1 MALCAADV
9 TKPPQPPTDG
19 SSGSRFLRHTTSAEL
34 EDYMNEEMTP
44 DYMTGTPN
52 TVCADARR
60 QFSRI
65 GLMFLV
71 GTALIYG
78 VQFGASAIANAINP
92 DLLSSTS
99 YALLIV
105 MIPMYV
111 IAMPIMALLI
121 KRIPAVTLPKKHMT
135 FGQWLIAFLMCYGAM
150 YVSNYTGLILT
161 QLISILKGSPVTNT
175 MLEVATSSNLW
186 VNLFIMVLCAPVAEE
201 LIFRKLLID
210 RLAQYGEGVAV
221 LFSGLMFG
229 LFHGNLNQFVY
240 AFVLGLCF
248 GFIYVKTGN
257 IRYTI
262 GLHMLVNFLGSVLGV
277 AILKWLGD
285 DFLCRHDV
293 LHDRKLWKT
302 DRLLYLHFPFARRG
316 DCRYYSLYRQSEE
329 NPLPAWNEHDSERKT
344 LFHNRVKRWNGSLH
358 DRLDRDYH
366 CTALSIMKKAA
377 AGIPFYR
384 FYSCDSFYYAIFTAL
399 SRSFSNFPR
408 SAHPVHLRCS

>member
-1 MALCAADV
+1 
-9 TKPPQPPTDG
+9 
-19 SSGSRFLRHTTSAEL
+19 
-34 EDYMNEEMTP
+34 MNEEMTP

-99 YALLIV
+99 YSLLIV

-111 IAMPIMALLI
+111 IAMPVMALLI

-150 YVSNYTGLILT
+150 YVSNYIGLILT

-186 VNLFIMVLCAPVAEE
+186 VNLFIMVLC
-201 LIFRKLLID
+201 
-210 RLAQYGEGVAV
+210 AQYGEGVAV

-285 DFLCRHDV
+285 DFLSIASDPAGMMSYMTGNFG
-293 LHDRKLWKT
+293 KLIVYFIYIF
-302 DRLLYLHFPFARRG
+302 LLLGVA
-316 DCRYYSLYRQSEE
+316 
-329 NPLPAWNEHDSERKT
+329 
-344 LFHNRVKRWNGSLH
+344 
-358 DRLDRDYH
+358 
-366 CTALSIMKKAA
+366 I
-377 AGIPFYR
+377 AGIILFIVNLKKIR
-384 FYSCDSFYYAIFTAL
+384 FQSGMNTIPKGKRFSTTVLNVGMAL
-399 SRSFSNFPR
+399 YMIVWIVIIIVQLFQ
-408 SAHPVHLRCS
+408 

>member
-150 YVSNYTGLILT
+150 YVSNYPDT
-161 QLISILKGSPVTNT
+161 V
-175 MLEVATSSNLW
+175 
-186 VNLFIMVLCAPVAEE
+186 
-201 LIFRKLLID
+201 D
-210 RLAQYGEGVAV
+210 QYPEGKP
-221 LFSGLMFG
+221 
-229 LFHGNLNQFVY
+229 GNQ
-240 AFVLGLCF
+240 
-248 GFIYVKTGN
+248 
-257 IRYTI
+257 
-262 GLHMLVNFLGSVLGV
+262 
-277 AILKWLGD
+277 
-285 DFLCRHDV
+285 
-293 LHDRKLWKT
+293 
-302 DRLLYLHFPFARRG
+302 
-316 DCRYYSLYRQSEE
+316 
-329 NPLPAWNEHDSERKT
+329 
-344 LFHNRVKRWNGSLH
+344 
-358 DRLDRDYH
+358 YH
-366 CTALSIMKKAA
+366 A
-377 AGIPFYR
+377 
-384 FYSCDSFYYAIFTAL
+384 
-399 SRSFSNFPR
+399 
-408 SAHPVHLRCS
+408 

>member
-1 MALCAADV
+1 
-9 TKPPQPPTDG
+9 
-19 SSGSRFLRHTTSAEL
+19 
-34 EDYMNEEMTP
+34 
-44 DYMTGTPN
+44 
-52 TVCADARR
+52 
-60 QFSRI
+60 
-65 GLMFLV
+65 
-71 GTALIYG
+71 
-78 VQFGASAIANAINP
+78 
-92 DLLSSTS
+92 
-99 YALLIV
+99 
-105 MIPMYV
+105 MYV

-150 YVSNYTGLILT
+150 YVSNYIGLILT

-285 DFLCRHDV
+285 DFLSIASDPAGMMSYMTGNFG
-293 LHDRKLWKT
+293 KLIVYFIYIF
-302 DRLLYLHFPFARRG
+302 LFARRG

-329 NPLPAWNEHDSERKT
+329 NPLPAWNEHASKRKT

>member
-150 YVSNYTGLILT
+150 YVSNYIGLILT

-229 LFHGNLNQFVY
+229 LFHGNLNKFVY

-285 DFLCRHDV
+285 DFLSIASDPAGMMSYMTGNFG
-293 LHDRKLWKT
+293 KLIVYFIYIF
-302 DRLLYLHFPFARRG
+302 LLLGVA
-316 DCRYYSLYRQSEE
+316 
-329 NPLPAWNEHDSERKT
+329 
-344 LFHNRVKRWNGSLH
+344 
-358 DRLDRDYH
+358 
-366 CTALSIMKKAA
+366 I
-377 AGIPFYR
+377 AGIILFIVNLKKIR
-384 FYSCDSFYYAIFTAL
+384 FLPGMNTLPKGKRFSTTVLNVGMAL
-399 SRSFSNFPR
+399 YMIVWIVIIIVQLFQ
-408 SAHPVHLRCS
+408 

>member
-1 MALCAADV
+1 
-9 TKPPQPPTDG
+9 
-19 SSGSRFLRHTTSAEL
+19 
-34 EDYMNEEMTP
+34 
-44 DYMTGTPN
+44 MTGTPN

-71 GTALIYG
+71 GTVLIYA

-111 IAMPIMALLI
+111 IAMPVMALLI

-285 DFLCRHDV
+285 DFLSVASDPAGMMSYMTGNFG
-293 LHDRKLWKT
+293 KLIVHFIYIF
-302 DRLLYLHFPFARRG
+302 LLLGVA
-316 DCRYYSLYRQSEE
+316 
-329 NPLPAWNEHDSERKT
+329 
-344 LFHNRVKRWNGSLH
+344 
-358 DRLDRDYH
+358 
-366 CTALSIMKKAA
+366 I
-377 AGIPFYR
+377 AGIILFIVNLKKIR
-384 FYSCDSFYYAIFTAL
+384 FQPGMNTIPKGKRFSTTVLNVGMAL
-399 SRSFSNFPR
+399 YMIVWIVIIIVQLFQ
-408 SAHPVHLRCS
+408 

>member
-1 MALCAADV
+1 
-9 TKPPQPPTDG
+9 
-19 SSGSRFLRHTTSAEL
+19 
-34 EDYMNEEMTP
+34 
-44 DYMTGTPN
+44 MTGTPN

-71 GTALIYG
+71 GTVLIYA

-111 IAMPIMALLI
+111 IAMPVMALLI

-229 LFHGNLNQFVY
+229 LFHG
-240 AFVLGLCF
+240 LCF

-285 DFLCRHDV
+285 DFLSVASDPAGMMSYMTGNFG
-293 LHDRKLWKT
+293 KLIVYFIYIF
-302 DRLLYLHFPFARRG
+302 LLLGVA
-316 DCRYYSLYRQSEE
+316 
-329 NPLPAWNEHDSERKT
+329 
-344 LFHNRVKRWNGSLH
+344 
-358 DRLDRDYH
+358 
-366 CTALSIMKKAA
+366 I
-377 AGIPFYR
+377 AGIILFIVNLKKIR
-384 FYSCDSFYYAIFTAL
+384 FQPGMNTIPKGKRFSTTVLNVGMAL
-399 SRSFSNFPR
+399 YMIVWIVIIIVQLFQ
-408 SAHPVHLRCS
+408 

>member
-210 RLAQYGEGVAV
+210 RLAQYGEGR
-221 LFSGLMFG
+221 SC
-229 LFHGNLNQFVY
+229 
-240 AFVLGLCF
+240 AFLRPDVRTVSRKSESVRLCF
-248 GFIYVKTGN
+248 CS
-257 IRYTI
+257 R
-262 GLHMLVNFLGSVLGV
+262 SVLR
-277 AILKWLGD
+277 LY
-285 DFLCRHDV
+285 LCQDRQHP
-293 LHDRKLWKT
+293 LHDRVTHASELP
-302 DRLLYLHFPFARRG
+302 RLCTRCG
-316 DCRYYSLYRQSEE
+316 DLE
-329 NPLPAWNEHDSERKT
+329 
-344 LFHNRVKRWNGSLH
+344 
-358 DRLDRDYH
+358 
-366 CTALSIMKKAA
+366 M
-377 AGIPFYR
+377 AGR
-384 FYSCDSFYYAIFTAL
+384 
-399 SRSFSNFPR
+399 
-408 SAHPVHLRCS
+408 

>member
-1 MALCAADV
+1 
-9 TKPPQPPTDG
+9 
-19 SSGSRFLRHTTSAEL
+19 
-34 EDYMNEEMTP
+34 MNEEMTP

-229 LFHGNLNQFVY
+229 LF
-240 AFVLGLCF
+240 
-248 GFIYVKTGN
+248 
-257 IRYTI
+257 
-262 GLHMLVNFLGSVLGV
+262 LVNFLGSVLGV

-285 DFLCRHDV
+285 DFLSIASDPAGMMSYMTGNFG
-293 LHDRKLWKT
+293 KLIVYFIYIF
-302 DRLLYLHFPFARRG
+302 LLLGVA
-316 DCRYYSLYRQSEE
+316 
-329 NPLPAWNEHDSERKT
+329 
-344 LFHNRVKRWNGSLH
+344 
-358 DRLDRDYH
+358 
-366 CTALSIMKKAA
+366 I
-377 AGIPFYR
+377 AGIILFIVNLKKIR
-384 FYSCDSFYYAIFTAL
+384 FLPGMNTLPKGKRFSTTVLNVGMAL
-399 SRSFSNFPR
+399 YMIVWIVIIIVQLFQ
-408 SAHPVHLRCS
+408 

>member
-1 MALCAADV
+1 
-9 TKPPQPPTDG
+9 
-19 SSGSRFLRHTTSAEL
+19 
-34 EDYMNEEMTP
+34 
-44 DYMTGTPN
+44 MTGTPN

-99 YALLIV
+99 YSLLIV

-111 IAMPIMALLI
+111 IAMPVMALLI

-221 LFSGLMFG
+221 LFSGLTE
-229 LFHGNLNQFVY
+229 
-240 AFVLGLCF
+240 
-248 GFIYVKTGN
+248 I
-257 IRYTI
+257 
-262 GLHMLVNFLGSVLGV
+262 
-277 AILKWLGD
+277 
-285 DFLCRHDV
+285 
-293 LHDRKLWKT
+293 
-302 DRLLYLHFPFARRG
+302 
-316 DCRYYSLYRQSEE
+316 
-329 NPLPAWNEHDSERKT
+329 
-344 LFHNRVKRWNGSLH
+344 
-358 DRLDRDYH
+358 
-366 CTALSIMKKAA
+366 
-377 AGIPFYR
+377 
-384 FYSCDSFYYAIFTAL
+384 
-399 SRSFSNFPR
+399 
-408 SAHPVHLRCS
+408 

>member
-1 MALCAADV
+1 
-9 TKPPQPPTDG
+9 
-19 SSGSRFLRHTTSAEL
+19 
-34 EDYMNEEMTP
+34 MNEEMTP

-65 GLMFLV
+65 GLMFLI
-71 GTALIYG
+71 GTVLIYG
-78 VQFGASAIANAINP
+78 VQFGASGIANAINP

-111 IAMPIMALLI
+111 IAMPVMALLI

-150 YVSNYTGLILT
+150 YVSNYTGLVLT

-210 RLAQYGEGVAV
+210 RLVQYGEGVAV

-285 DFLCRHDV
+285 DFLSVASDSAGMMSYMTGNFG
-293 LHDRKLWKT
+293 KLIVYFIYIF
-302 DRLLYLHFPFARRG
+302 LLLGVA
-316 DCRYYSLYRQSEE
+316 
-329 NPLPAWNEHDSERKT
+329 
-344 LFHNRVKRWNGSLH
+344 
-358 DRLDRDYH
+358 
-366 CTALSIMKKAA
+366 I
-377 AGIPFYR
+377 AGIILFIVNLKKIR
-384 FYSCDSFYYAIFTAL
+384 FQPGMNTIPKGKRFSTTVLNVGMAL
-399 SRSFSNFPR
+399 YMI
-408 SAHPVHLRCS
+408 VWIVIIIVQLLQ

>member
-111 IAMPIMALLI
+111 IAMPVMALLI
-121 KRIPAVTLPKKHMT
+121 KRVPAVTLPKKHMT

-285 DFLCRHDV
+285 DFLSIASDPAGMMSYMTGNFG
-293 LHDRKLWKT
+293 KLIVYFIYIF
-302 DRLLYLHFPFARRG
+302 LLLGVA
-316 DCRYYSLYRQSEE
+316 
-329 NPLPAWNEHDSERKT
+329 
-344 LFHNRVKRWNGSLH
+344 
-358 DRLDRDYH
+358 
-366 CTALSIMKKAA
+366 I
-377 AGIPFYR
+377 AGIILFIVNLKKIR
-384 FYSCDSFYYAIFTAL
+384 FLPGMNTLPKGKRFSTTVLNVGMAL
-399 SRSFSNFPR
+399 YMIVWIVIIIVQLFQ
-408 SAHPVHLRCS
+408 

>member
-1 MALCAADV
+1 MVCLERFSYLFYLTTLLVIHIIILTSKVVNAWLFVSQMSQAASTVDGTEALA
-9 TKPPQPPTDG
+9 PG
-19 SSGSRFLRHTTSAEL
+19 FFNTTSAEL

-65 GLMFLV
+65 GLMFLI
-71 GTALIYG
+71 GTVLIYG
-78 VQFGASAIANAINP
+78 VQFGASGIANAINP

-111 IAMPIMALLI
+111 IAMPVMALLI

-285 DFLCRHDV
+285 DFLSIASDPAGMMSYMTGNFG
-293 LHDRKLWKT
+293 KLIVYFIYIF
-302 DRLLYLHFPFARRG
+302 LLLGVA
-316 DCRYYSLYRQSEE
+316 
-329 NPLPAWNEHDSERKT
+329 
-344 LFHNRVKRWNGSLH
+344 
-358 DRLDRDYH
+358 
-366 CTALSIMKKAA
+366 I
-377 AGIPFYR
+377 AGIILFIVNLKKIR
-384 FYSCDSFYYAIFTAL
+384 FLPGMNTLPKGKRFSTTVLNVGMAL
-399 SRSFSNFPR
+399 YMIVWIVIIIVQLFQ
-408 SAHPVHLRCS
+408 

>member
-1 MALCAADV
+1 
-9 TKPPQPPTDG
+9 
-19 SSGSRFLRHTTSAEL
+19 
-34 EDYMNEEMTP
+34 MNEEMTP

-150 YVSNYTGLILT
+150 YVSNYIGLILT

-285 DFLCRHDV
+285 DFLSIASDPAGMMSYMTGNFGKLIVYFIYIFLLLGVARMAGMPQSVVARADEILRNLEQV
-293 LHDRKLWKT
+293 YGSNEIVPSRSLKDRGKK
-302 DRLLYLHFPFARRG
+302 PSA
-316 DCRYYSLYRQSEE
+316 Q
-329 NPLPAWNEHDSERKT
+329 A
-344 LFHNRVKRWNGSLH
+344 VKEAAESGVPQNMQLSMF
-358 DRLDRDYH
+358 RLDDPVLVQIRDQIKGLDIN
-366 CTALSIMKKAA
+366 ALTPIEALNKLNEIKKI
-377 AGIPFYR
+377 AGI
-384 FYSCDSFYYAIFTAL
+384 
-399 SRSFSNFPR
+399 
-408 SAHPVHLRCS
+408 

>member
-1 MALCAADV
+1 MALCVADV
-9 TKPPQPPTDG
+9 TSSLNRRWNG
-19 SSGSRFLRHTTSAEL
+19 SSGSRFLQHTTSAEL

-65 GLMFLV
+65 GLMFLI
-71 GTALIYG
+71 GTVLIYG
-78 VQFGASAIANAINP
+78 VQFGASGIANAINP

-111 IAMPIMALLI
+111 IAMPVMALLI

-221 LFSGLMFG
+221 LRPDVRTVSRKSES
-229 LFHGNLNQFVY
+229 VR
-240 AFVLGLCF
+240 LCF
-248 GFIYVKTGN
+248 CS
-257 IRYTI
+257 R
-262 GLHMLVNFLGSVLGV
+262 SVLR
-277 AILKWLGD
+277 LY
-285 DFLCRHDV
+285 LCQDRLHP
-293 LHDRKLWKT
+293 LHDRVTHAGELP
-302 DRLLYLHFPFARRG
+302 RLCTRCG
-316 DCRYYSLYRQSEE
+316 DLE
-329 NPLPAWNEHDSERKT
+329 
-344 LFHNRVKRWNGSLH
+344 
-358 DRLDRDYH
+358 
-366 CTALSIMKKAA
+366 M
-377 AGIPFYR
+377 AGR
-384 FYSCDSFYYAIFTAL
+384 
-399 SRSFSNFPR
+399 
-408 SAHPVHLRCS
+408 